1 MRELE
6 RAISMKPNLLRVSL
20 GACAGLR
27 NMSLDSFEN
36 MAVRVIERLK
46 RTGVR
51 FVMVSDGG
59 MYGNVIQEL
68 CRRYSCDIE

>member
-6 RAISMKPNLLRVSL
+6 EIVSKKPNHLRVSL
-20 GACAGLR
+20 GPCAEYR

-46 RTGVR
+46 RTGIR
-51 FVMVSDGG
+51 FAMVPDGG
-59 MYGNVIQEL
+59 MYGTVIQEL
-68 CRRYSCDIE
+68 SRRYSCDIE